1 MAQRVRF
8 RDDGVVPES
17 LSITICFQPETYCGN
32 AGRYTPEPGRQRSP
46 AHTGGSVVQSAQP
59 RDFAAL
65 ALVVGLFVVLLVVT
79 LMVGPSAVR

>member
-1 MAQRVRF
+1 VSAFVTTSVFLNPCRSRF
-8 RDDGVVPES
+8 VSNLRHVAVMPS
-17 LSITICFQPETYCGN
+17 
-32 AGRYTPEPGRQRSP
+32 AYTPEPGRQRSP

-79 LMVGPSAVR
+79 LIVGPSAAR